1 MKKTNKDPE
10 RLEAWALYKND
21 KFDPG
26 IPLLGAK
33 TPGYEPHLNDRTVLA
48 ISTDVK
54 KLKELM
60 KVANNYNKNCCEMIP
75 VVITYSSPV
84 VKTRK
89 K

>member
-1 MKKTNKDPE
+1 MKKKNREPE
-10 RLEAWALYKND
+10 RLEAWALYKHDQFN
-21 KFDPG
+21 PG

-60 KVANNYNKNCCEMIP
+60 KVANKYNRDRCTVIP
-75 VVITYSSPV
+75 VVITYSPV
-84 VKTRK
+84 ASKPK
-89 K
+89 KK